1 MKTSNILI
9 LSFVYAGIMF
19 AQSSFDEQFEL
30 AKKLYSEEQY
40 FDAVTEAKRLLFFD
54 ETNRFDYDAYE
65 LIAQS
70 YKQGARFSDAIR
82 YFTLAE
88 INASNEDEI
97 YHSRI
102 EIIRTNILRRTTAR
116 AFKLLDSLAADKRFS
131 GRKDEITYWRGW
143 AYIFSDEWLKASKE
157 FAKIDS
163 AKELSAVTKQV
174 YDDMYSVS
182 FAKTISY
189 FIPGAGQFY
198 TGEYVSGLLSLGWNV
213 LWGYV
218 TINAFVSQRV
228 FDGFMVANFL
238 WLRFY
243 RGNLQNAENFA
254 KEKNLIIANK
264 TLHYL
269 QFEYKGLKP

>member
-19 AQSSFDEQFEL
+19 AQSSFDEQFKL
-30 AKKLYSEEQY
+30 AKKLYSEKQY

-54 ETNRFDYDAYE
+54 ETNKFDYDAYE

-102 EIIRTNILRRTTAR
+102 EIIRANILRRTTTR

-131 GRKDEITYWRGW
+131 DRKDEIIYWRGW

-163 AKELSAVTKQV
+163 AKELSSVTKQV

-182 FAKTISY
+182 FAKTVSY

-198 TGEYVSGLLSLGWNV
+198 TGEYVSGLLSLGWNIF
-213 LWGYV
+213 WGYV
-218 TINAFVSQRV
+218 TINAFVSERV

-269 QFEYKGLKP
+269 QFEYEGLKP

>member
-1 MKTSNILI
+1 MKIINTLI
-9 LSFVYAGIMF
+9 LFLLFVTQAA
-19 AQSSFDEQFEL
+19 AQSTFDEQFKL
-30 AKKLYSEEQY
+30 AKKLYAEEQY
-40 FDAVTEAKRLLFFD
+40 FDAITEAKRLLFFD
-54 ETNRFDYDAYE
+54 ESGLYDYESYE
-65 LIAQS
+65 LMAQC

-88 INASNEDEI
+88 INARNEDEI

-102 EIIRTNILRRTTAR
+102 EIIRANILRRTTAR

-131 GRKDEITYWRGW
+131 DRKDEITYWRGW

-163 AKELSAVTKQV
+163 AKELSSVTKQV

-182 FAKTISY
+182 FAKTVSY

-198 TGEYVSGLLSLGWNV
+198 TGEYVSGLLSLGWNI

-218 TINAFVSQRV
+218 TINAFVSERV

-269 QFEYKGLKP
+269 QFEYEGLKP